1 VAVAGIRETDGS
13 EVPKAWVVL
22 HEEQSAT
29 PEELI
34 EFCGQYLTRYK
45 IPKYFEF
52 RESLPKTRVG
62 KVLRR
67 VLVSEEYQKR

>member
-1 VAVAGIRETDGS
+1 
-13 EVPKAWVVL
+13 VL